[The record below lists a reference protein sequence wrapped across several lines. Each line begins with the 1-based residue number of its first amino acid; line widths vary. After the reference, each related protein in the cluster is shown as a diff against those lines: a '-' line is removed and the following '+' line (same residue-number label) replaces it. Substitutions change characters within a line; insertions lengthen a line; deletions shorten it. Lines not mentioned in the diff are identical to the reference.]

1 MVDCFGTFGIIVLHD
16 SRWSKTQLDSF
27 VVISII
33 IVSDDREENEM
44 RNYGNHTELNV
55 SYSLVSEIDVL
66 ITIFSK
72 KDAMFFPYFLA
83 SMILDNNL

>member
-1 MVDCFGTFGIIVLHD
+1 MVDCFGTSGIIVLHD
-16 SRWSKTQLDSF
+16 SKWSKTQLDSF

-55 SYSLVSEIDVL
+55 SHSLVSGNWCADH
-66 ITIFSK
+66 
-72 KDAMFFPYFLA
+72 YF
-83 SMILDNNL
+83 